1 MTHQSPQSS
10 MKSDSSPLLK
20 KTSKSNSHE
29 EKKSEN
35 LKAELKFAET
45 VEVSAEPAAP
55 DQR

>member
-29 EKKSEN
+29 EKNLN